1 MTFYFLLFFVLIIIA
16 FNYSNSKKA
25 GIAIMFALLF
35 FAAFRGDQVGTDT
48 VNYLN
53 GRGLNRSL
61 FMEDL
66 MNQPELIYVYLVYYI
81 DYIGKSMRWI
91 IIIFSIISIGCVVKA
106 AQRVNANLVLVGF
119 VFSCLF
125 YLQMFN
131 IARQLTADCILLLG
145 YTYLLEDKKKSIL
158 IFLFSVLIA
167 TMFHVTSIIA
177 IIVILLKRWTFKKN
191 TLILIAIALFLLN
204 IVAPIQY
211 LNYISAYLAD
221 SAYEYYT
228 DEVTTTSRTFVGF
241 IVEFMKFIILMLIF
255 KRNNADTKTN
265 FQDNL
270 FFFGVVVQFLTV
282 NLGSNVGRIALVFTI
297 FQILYIADYLYKN
310 QIICQKI
317 PYQCVLQFIMYS
329 FVCIT
334 RPSVMVNL
342 FHTVWSSAFIK
353 DLCSNKNKI

>member
-25 GIAIMFALLF
+25 GTAIMFALLF
-35 FAAFRGDQVGTDT
+35 FAAFRGDKVGTDT
-48 VNYLN
+48 VNYLS
-53 GRGLNRSL
+53 GRGLSRSL
-61 FMEDL
+61 FIEDL

-81 DYIGKSMRWI
+81 DSIGRSMRWI
-91 IIIFSIISIGCVVKA
+91 IIIFSIISIGCVFKA

-131 IARQLTADCILLLG
+131 IARQLTADCILLVG

-177 IIVILLKRWTFKKN
+177 IIAILLKRWSFNKN
-191 TLILIAIALFLLN
+191 TLLLIAIALFLLN

-211 LNYISAYLAD
+211 LNYISDYLAD

-228 DEVTTTSRTFVGF
+228 DEVMTTSRTFVGF
-241 IVEFMKFIILMLIF
+241 VVEFIKFIILMLIF

-282 NLGSNVGRIALVFTI
+282 NLGSNVGRIALVFSI
-297 FQILYIADYLYKN
+297 FQILYIADYLYKKSN
-310 QIICQKI
+310 HLSKDPLSVCFAVYNVFFCLYNASLGHGELV
-317 PYQCVLQFIMYS
+317 PYSMEFG
-329 FVCIT
+329 
-334 RPSVMVNL
+334 
-342 FHTVWSSAFIK
+342 FH
-353 DLCSNKNKI
+353 